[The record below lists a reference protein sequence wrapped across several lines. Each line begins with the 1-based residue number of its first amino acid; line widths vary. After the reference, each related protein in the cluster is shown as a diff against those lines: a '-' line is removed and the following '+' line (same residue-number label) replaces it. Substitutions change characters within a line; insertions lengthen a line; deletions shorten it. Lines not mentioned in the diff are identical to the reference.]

1 MQTPRAQFLLV
12 ASMAMRAHS
21 LKRKLAIVTEVEEAS
36 LMLLDNWD
44 TDHMLRVL
52 HRSATRQR
60 CGPIYDDII
69 DMVEGK
75 DKIP

>member
-1 MQTPRAQFLLV
+1 
-12 ASMAMRAHS
+12 MAMRAHS
-21 LKRKLAIVTEVEEAS
+21 LKRKHATVTEVEEAS
-36 LMLLDNWD
+36 LMLLDNWG

-60 CGPIYDDII
+60 SGPIHDDIL

-75 DKIP
+75 DRIP